1 MLTGLNHL
9 YQDFPGSGLPRSL
22 IFSFDSWLLLHSRT
36 SDRPVSLVGEVVLP
50 TSKLFCILAL
60 WAFKQPASI
69 WVARKSNGNNP
80 VPIQYMTGKSFRS
93 STRCLLSSATFQ
105 HHVMSTRQLVYQIS
119 PTWESGHFNFSHLE
133 KTFSNI
139 SDLTKPSNRAAII
152 WGEIPQQVKPISVD
166 LTP

>member
-1 MLTGLNHL
+1 MTVAA
-9 YQDFPGSGLPRSL
+9 FTCS
-22 IFSFDSWLLLHSRT
+22 

-50 TSKLFCILAL
+50 TSNFFCILAL

-105 HHVMSTRQLVYQIS
+105 HHVMSTSATRLPNLPDLRKRSLQFFPLRKNLFQYFWPDLTFKS
-119 PTWESGHFNFSHLE
+119 CCNYMRRNPTAGEANFSWFDTVVTNGIL
-133 KTFSNI
+133 
-139 SDLTKPSNRAAII
+139 LTCFI
-152 WGEIPQQVKPISVD
+152 
-166 LTP
+166 